1 MAEPTPT
8 RRTELTHST
17 RAAAGGDDHAWR
29 DLFTRL
35 DAILHAVAKRYRLGA
50 ADVDDVVQTTWLRAI
65 EHVDRLDD
73 PGAIAE
79 WLVTTARREAMD
91 TLQRAVREIVTDDV
105 PALDQAD
112 PATPERIA
120 IEREHRA
127 AVRDA
132 VARLPARQRRVMALL
147 LMTPSPS
154 HWRVA
159 EQTGIPIGSI
169 GPTRDRALARLRDD
183 RQLANAVKP

>member
-1 MAEPTPT
+1 MAEPTSV
-8 RRTELTHST
+8 RRTDLTHST
-17 RAAAGGDDHAWR
+17 RAAPGGDGHAWR
-29 DLFTRL
+29 DRFARL

-50 ADVDDVVQTTWLRAI
+50 GDVDDVVQTTWLRAI
-65 EHVDRLDD
+65 EHVDRLED
-73 PGAIAE
+73 PEAIAG

-91 TLQRAVREIVTDDV
+91 TLQRAVREVVTDDV

-120 IEREHRA
+120 IEREDRA

-132 VARLPARQRRVMALL
+132 VARLPPRQRRVMALL

-154 HWRVA
+154 HWHVA
-159 EQTGIPIGSI
+159 QQTGMPIGSI
-169 GPTRDRALARLRDD
+169 GPTRDRALARLCDD

>member
-1 MAEPTPT
+1 MAEPTPV
-8 RRTELTHST
+8 RRTDLTHST
-17 RAAAGGDDHAWR
+17 LAAAGGDDDTWR
-29 DLFTRL
+29 DRVTRL
-35 DAILHAVAKRYRLGA
+35 DGILHTVAKRYRLGA

-65 EHVDRLDD
+65 EHVDRIDD
-73 PGAIAE
+73 PEAMAR
-79 WLVTTARREAMD
+79 WLVRTARREAMD
-91 TLQRAVREIVTDDV
+91 TLQRAVREVVTDDV

-120 IEREHRA
+120 IEREDRA
-127 AVRDA
+127 AVCAA

-147 LMTPSPS
+147 LTTPSPS

-159 EQTGIPIGSI
+159 EQTGMPIGSI
-169 GPTRDRALARLRDD
+169 GPTRARALARLRDD

>member
-1 MAEPTPT
+1 MAEPTAV
-8 RRTELTHST
+8 RRTDLTHST
-17 RAAAGGDDHAWR
+17 RPAAGADDHAWR

-35 DAILHAVAKRYRLGA
+35 DGILHALAKRYRLGA

-65 EHVDRLDD
+65 DHVDRLDD

-91 TLQRAVREIVTDDV
+91 TLQRAVREIVTDDMA
-105 PALDQAD
+105 ALDQAD
-112 PATPERIA
+112 PATPEGIA

-132 VARLPARQRRVMALL
+132 VARLPARQRRVTDLL

-154 HWRVA
+154 YWRVA
-159 EQTGIPIGSI
+159 EQTGMPIGSI
-169 GPTRDRALARLRDD
+169 GRMRDRALARLRDD
-183 RQLANAVKP
+183 RQLANAVTP

>member
-1 MAEPTPT
+1 MAEPTPV
-8 RRTELTHST
+8 RRTDLTHST
-17 RAAAGGDDHAWR
+17 LAAAGGDDHTWR
-29 DLFTRL
+29 DRFARL
-35 DAILHAVAKRYRLGA
+35 DAILHTVAKRYRLAA

-65 EHVDRLDD
+65 EHVDRIDD
-73 PGAIAE
+73 PEAIGG

-91 TLQRAVREIVTDDV
+91 TLQRAVREVVTDDV

-120 IEREHRA
+120 IEREDRA

-132 VARLPARQRRVMALL
+132 VARLPARQRRVMDLL

-154 HWRVA
+154 HWHVA
-159 EQTGIPIGSI
+159 QQTGMPIGSI
-169 GPTRDRALARLRDD
+169 GPTRARALARLRDD

>member
-1 MAEPTPT
+1 MPEPTPV
-8 RRTELTHST
+8 RRTDLTHST
-17 RAAAGGDDHAWR
+17 RAAAGGDDHAWT
-29 DLFTRL
+29 DLVTRL
-35 DAILHAVAKRYRLGA
+35 DGILHAVAKRYRLGA

-65 EHVDRLDD
+65 DHVDRLDD
-73 PGAIAE
+73 PGALAG

-112 PATPERIA
+112 PATPETIA
-120 IEREHRA
+120 IEREQRA

-132 VARLPARQRRVMALL
+132 VARLPARQRRVVDLL

-154 HWRVA
+154 FWRVA
-159 EQTGIPIGSI
+159 EQTGMPIGSI

>member
-1 MAEPTPT
+1 
-8 RRTELTHST
+8 LT

-29 DLFTRL
+29 ELFTRL

-65 EHVDRLDD
+65 DHVDRLDD
-73 PGAIAE
+73 PGAIAG
-79 WLVTTARREAMD
+79 WLVTIARREAMR

-120 IEREHRA
+120 IEREQRA
-127 AVRDA
+127 AVRDG
-132 VARLPARQRRVMALL
+132 VARLPARQRRVMDLL
-147 LMTPSPS
+147 VMTPSPS
-154 HWRVA
+154 YRHVA
-159 EQTGIPIGSI
+159 EQTGMPIGSI

-183 RQLANAVKP
+183 RQLANAVNP

>member
-1 MAEPTPT
+1 
-8 RRTELTHST
+8 
-17 RAAAGGDDHAWR
+17 
-29 DLFTRL
+29 
-35 DAILHAVAKRYRLGA
+35 
-50 ADVDDVVQTTWLRAI
+50 
-65 EHVDRLDD
+65 
-73 PGAIAE
+73 
-79 WLVTTARREAMD
+79 MD

-112 PATPERIA
+112 LATPERIA
-120 IEREHRA
+120 IEREQRA

-159 EQTGIPIGSI
+159 EQTGMPIGSI
-169 GPTRDRALARLRDD
+169 GPTRARALARLRDD

>member
-1 MAEPTPT
+1 MAEPTPV
-8 RRTELTHST
+8 RRTDLTHST
-17 RAAAGGDDHAWR
+17 LAAAGGDDHTWR
-29 DLFTRL
+29 DRFTRL
-35 DAILHAVAKRYRLGA
+35 DGILHTVAKRYRLGA

-65 EHVDRLDD
+65 EHVDRIDD
-73 PGAIAE
+73 PEAMAR
-79 WLVTTARREAMD
+79 WLVRTARREAMD

-112 PATPERIA
+112 PAMPERIA
-120 IEREHRA
+120 IELEDRA

-132 VARLPARQRRVMALL
+132 VARLPPRQRRVMALL

-154 HWRVA
+154 HWHVA
-159 EQTGIPIGSI
+159 QQTGMPIGSI

>member
-1 MAEPTPT
+1 MAEPTPV
-8 RRTELTHST
+8 RRTDLTHST
-17 RAAAGGDDHAWR
+17 LAAAGGDDHTWR
-29 DLFTRL
+29 DRFARL
-35 DAILHAVAKRYRLGA
+35 DGILHTVAKRYRLGA

-65 EHVDRLDD
+65 EHVDRIDD
-73 PGAIAE
+73 PEAMAR
-79 WLVTTARREAMD
+79 WLVTTTRREAME

-120 IEREHRA
+120 IEREDRA
-127 AVRDA
+127 AVCAA
-132 VARLPARQRRVMALL
+132 VARLPARQRRVMA
-147 LMTPSPS
+147 PSPS
-154 HWRVA
+154 HWHVA
-159 EQTGIPIGSI
+159 QQTGMPIGSI